1 MSLIVVA
8 GATLACTF
16 GQTGSLN
23 VTSNMKRLAE
33 GKPIATVKDAAGMS
47 NITPCGMC
55 SSMANP
61 QVAAAT
67 AAALG
72 VLTPQPCVP
81 QPTGMWLGSQMKKL
95 IEGSPA
101 LSQEA
106 KCMCSWGGSI
116 SIVNPGQTKM
126 SVS

>member
-1 MSLIVVA
+1 MGLMVVA
-8 GATLACTF
+8 GAQIACTF
-16 GQTGSLN
+16 GQVGNLN
-23 VTSNMKRLAE
+23 VTSNLKRLCG
-33 GKPIATVKDAAGMS
+33 GKPIATVKDAQAMA

-72 VLTPQPCVP
+72 VLTPQPCIP
-81 QPTGMWLGSQMKKL
+81 NPTGMWIGGQMKEM
-95 IEGSPA
+95 IEGSPI
-101 LSQEA
+101 LTQDA

-126 SVS
+126 VAG